1 MSMWNTERF
10 SETVQN
16 GTTLPASLT
25 MTPEIVEVVPDA
37 VIVQQR
43 RHGQRVEVQGGVGV
57 TTGSLN
63 AAVTS
68 DASQCS

>member
-1 MSMWNTERF
+1 MEHGALLGDRAERDY
-10 SETVQN
+10 
-16 GTTLPASLT
+16 LT
-25 MTPEIVEVVPDA
+25 RFIDDEPEIVEVVPDA

>member
-1 MSMWNTERF
+1 MEHEALLGDRAERDD
-10 SETVQN
+10 
-16 GTTLPASLT
+16 LT
-25 MTPEIVEVVPDA
+25 RFIDDEPEIVEVVPDA